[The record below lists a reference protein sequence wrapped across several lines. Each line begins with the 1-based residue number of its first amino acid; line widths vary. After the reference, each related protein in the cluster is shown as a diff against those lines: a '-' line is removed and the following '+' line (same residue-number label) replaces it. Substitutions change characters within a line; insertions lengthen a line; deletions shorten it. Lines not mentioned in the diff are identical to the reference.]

1 MQTDDDSMKLSRTW
15 QERGRGFAALNDLP
29 RAIEAFERSVSINPA
44 LSFSWSMLEKLYR
57 AAGEARKAA
66 SAAGQLAALR
76 RLPPPIVQ
84 AGSLFCEGELA
95 AAQSILRGYL
105 DSSGNHVE
113 ALRLLGRIAHQ
124 RGALGDA
131 QELLAATLRLAPHY
145 RAARADYVR
154 VLIDRRAS
162 AQAHAQITELLQLD
176 PDNHDYL
183 SLHATVCMNLGDHE
197 RAIISFRNLLAAQP
211 GCAHL
216 HLLLG
221 HSLKAVG
228 RQREAIAAYRA
239 AAAVRP
245 SFGDAYWSLANLKT
259 YRFTAR
265 EVESMRTQEAAAG
278 TVVADRYH
286 LCFALGKALEDRS
299 EYTDSWRYYERGNSL
314 KRAQGR
320 YDSQATQ
327 ARTRRLLEVCTAEF
341 FAARAGVGLPDPA
354 PIFIVGLPRS
364 GSTLVEQIL
373 ASHSQV
379 EGTQEL
385 DELERIAGELPAAL
399 TELGREDFL
408 RFGEQYIRRTSAY
421 RAGRPG
427 QPVMG
432 QPLFIDKMPNNFRH
446 IGLIHL
452 MLPQAKII
460 DVRRE
465 PMACCCSNLKQL
477 FASGQEF
484 AYSIDD
490 LAGYYRGYLE
500 LMRHWD
506 TVLPGRVLHLWYE
519 ELVADVEAGVRRLLE
534 YCGLPFEPACLEFY
548 KTARSINTASSEQVR
563 QPIFRDGLSQW
574 RNYEPWLGPLKE
586 ALGDALLR
594 YRE

>member
-1 MQTDDDSMKLSRTW
+1 MKLSRTW

-314 KRAQGR
+314 KRAQSH
-320 YDSQATQ
+320 YDGQATQ
-327 ARTRRLLEVCTAEF
+327 ARTRRLMEVCTAEF

-465 PMACCCSNLKQL
+465 PMACCCSNLEQL

-484 AYSIDD
+484 AYSIDG